1 MQREVFSP
9 LAIDALGEM
18 MNISLGSSATA
29 VSNMLDRRVDITTPK
44 VSVVDIDKFSIAE
57 IEPAMGVEIK
67 YVSGLEGSNIMLLKK
82 EDIKV
87 IVDILMGQESDEAD
101 FELNELTISAVCEV
115 MNQMM
120 GASATALSDFL
131 GYSVNI
137 STPNPFEMQDFEQF
151 KYEHLPHATNM
162 VVVIRFSLKIEN
174 QLESEF
180 MNVIS
185 VELARELL
193 GGLGLEEED
202 ILGTEAHLLNAT
214 PEQST
219 ESDAGGSNKQLS
231 QDEIEK
237 LLAGNVA
244 PEPEPEPSGGK
255 LSQEEIEKLLAGNVA
270 TEPEPEP
277 SGGKLS
283 QEEIEKLLAGNVA
296 TEPEPEPSGGK
307 LSQEEI
313 EKLMSGATAAPQSA
327 PAPAPQPMPQP
338 QATMPPQ
345 QAMPQQMPQAQA
357 MPQMPQMPQGMPQ
370 MPMYPMPDG
379 QMGYPPNFYPPYPYP
394 YPYPYPP
401 QPEEQQPKATAKPE
415 PKTIN
420 AKSAKMDELNGKDS
434 LTEEQSQNLDLIME
448 VPLQVTVEIGRTRR
462 KVQDILSYTKG
473 SLVVLDKLA
482 GDQVDIYVNGKCI
495 AKGDVVV
502 VDDNFGVRIT
512 EIIQMDGGEGL
523 FSK

>member
-137 STPNPFEMQDFEQF
+137 STPNPFEMQDFDQF

-244 PEPEPEPSGGK
+244 P
-255 LSQEEIEKLLAGNVA
+255 
-270 TEPEPEP
+270 EPEPEP